1 MQEHPFAPFIRILG
15 KGKKGSRSLTFDE
28 AETAM
33 TMILGGQTTPE
44 QIGAFLMLI
53 RVKEESPEELAG
65 FIRAARAQLG
75 FPSDTAEGLPTVD
88 LDWSSYAG
96 KRRHLP
102 WFVLSARLL
111 AEQADVRVL
120 MHGAPGSKD
129 DRVYC
134 EEAVRALGLPVCEDL
149 DGIAQAVT
157 GGGFA
162 YIDLEHLSPALKH
175 IIDLRSLFGLRSPIN
190 TLLRMLN
197 PLSAPYIMQGIFH
210 PNYRDVHQQAA
221 ILLDQPHMAVFKGE
235 GGEAERNPDSE
246 CPVLGVRGHE
256 AVVETWPA
264 LFSRRHIAPE
274 TLDVP
279 KLAALWNGEIDDE
292 YGEAAVVGT
301 TAIALRLLE
310 RATGPEDAQAQAQA
324 LWVNRLG

>member
-1 MQEHPFAPFIRILG
+1 MQEHPFAPFIRTLG
-15 KGKKGSRSLTFDE
+15 KGKKGSRSLTLEE

-33 TMILGGQTTPE
+33 SMILGGQTTPE
-44 QIGAFLMLI
+44 QLGAFLMLI

-65 FIRAARAQLG
+65 FIRAARTRLDLQSVSAG
-75 FPSDTAEGLPTVD
+75 PLPTID

-102 WFVLSARLL
+102 WFVLAARLL
-111 AEQADVRVL
+111 AERAGVRVL
-120 MHGAPGSKD
+120 MHGAPGNKD

-149 DGIAQAVT
+149 KAVDPAIAS
-157 GGGFA
+157 GGFA
-162 YIDLEHLSPALKH
+162 YIGLDRLSPALKH
-175 IIDLRSLFGLRSPIN
+175 IIDLRRLFGLRSPIN

-210 PNYRDVHQQAA
+210 PNYRGVHQQAA
-221 ILLDQPHMAVFKGE
+221 ILLGQAHMAVFKGE
-235 GGEAERNPDSE
+235 GGEAERNPDGE
-246 CPVLGVRGHE
+246 CEVLGVCGQE

-264 LFSRRHIAPE
+264 MFSRRHIAPE
-274 TLDVP
+274 TLDVSR
-279 KLAALWNGEIDDE
+279 LARLWDDEIEDE
-292 YGEAAVVGT
+292 YGQAAVVGT

-310 RATGPEDAQAQAQA
+310 RATDPENALAQAQAMW
-324 LWVNRLG
+324 LNRRA